1 MAPAAAAP
9 PLSGIRVLDLTTAR
23 GEIAGKILADLGA
36 EVLKIEPPEG
46 CDSRRMPPFEDGRE
60 GDPDGSLYWAAY
72 GRGKRSITLDLA
84 SAAGRQ
90 QLRTLAEG
98 ADILLESFEPG
109 RLAGL
114 GLGYEDLRALNPALV
129 YASIT
134 PFGQSGPDAHS
145 PATDLTVE
153 AAGGLLSLT
162 GDGDR
167 PPVPVGYPQAG
178 LHGGAQAAADA
189 VVALVERDRS
199 GLGQHL
205 DVSMQACMVWTLM
218 DASGFPPNTGRDK
231 PGFGDDRAAPP
242 PQRVPG
248 LELRHMIEAVDG
260 HTLVTMGVNRPQL
273 TAVNETM
280 KWLREDGVELPEHLQ
295 WIDWEHWQEDF
306 LDPAVVPEHTHQV
319 SEAIQLAVAFLRT
332 KTKRELHERAVASG
346 ALYALI
352 ATAVDLL
359 ADRQLEDR
367 GYWTEIGG
375 QSHPGPF
382 ARLSRTPLRVK
393 RPAPALG
400 EANALSGEPREPA
413 SPARAGGAAH
423 GRRVRPFEGVKVADF
438 SWFGVGPLIAKGLA
452 DHGAT
457 VVHVESENRLDML
470 RMAPP
475 FKDGIRDV
483 NRSQFFADFN
493 SSKLGITLDLA
504 SEGGRSLAR
513 KLAGWADVV
522 IESFT
527 PGTMERH
534 GLDWETLR
542 EGRRDLV
549 MLRTCM
555 RGQTGPEAAYTGFG
569 MQGSALSGLHGV
581 TGWPDRAPCGPHG
594 AYTDFINPRFG
605 LAAVA
610 AALHERTR
618 SGEGQLI
625 DLSQVEA
632 AIHFVAPLVLDYA
645 VNGRVAPP
653 AGHDSRTACP
663 HGVYAVGGVERYIA
677 IACETAEQWRAL
689 RDLAGLEGFGG
700 TELDSFEGRRAA
712 RERID
717 EALRAWCAG
726 EDGHALAAWLKAAGV
741 PASAVL
747 RPSDLYAD
755 AQLAHRGFFVTM
767 EHPVMGPT
775 PYDGLATIFS
785 ETPGVL
791 SKAAPLLGE
800 DTHYVLTELLGV
812 SADELA
818 EFAAAGAL
826 T

>member
-1 MAPAAAAP
+1 MPPAAAAP

-72 GRGKRSITLDLA
+72 GRGKRSITLDIA
-84 SAAGRQ
+84 SAEGRE

-109 RLAGL
+109 HLAGL
-114 GLGYEDLRALNPALV
+114 GLGYEDLRALNPALI

-134 PFGQSGPDAHS
+134 PFGQRGPDAHS

-189 VVALVERDRS
+189 IVALVERDRS

-205 DVSMQACMVWTLM
+205 DVSMQACTVWTTM
-218 DASGFPPNTGRDK
+218 DASGYPPNEGHDK
-231 PGFGDDRAAPP
+231 PGFGDDRAEPTP
-242 PQRVPG
+242 LHVSGLDLPRV
-248 LELRHMIEAVDG
+248 IAAADG
-260 HTLVTMGVNRPQL
+260 HVIVTMGVNLPQRIAL
-273 TAVNETM
+273 NETIAWM
-280 KWLREDGVELPEHLQ
+280 REEGIELPEHLQ
-295 WIDWEHWQEDF
+295 SIDWEHWHEDF
-306 LDPAVVPEHTHQV
+306 LDPAVPARSVPLIN
-319 SEAIQLAVAFLRT
+319 EAIRLAVDFIGT
-332 KTKRELHERAVASG
+332 KRKRELLDRAAASG
-346 ALYALI
+346 ALI
-352 ATAVDLL
+352 APITTAVDLL

-367 GYWTEIGG
+367 GYWTQVGG
-375 QSHPGPF
+375 RPHAGPF
-382 ARLSRTPLRVK
+382 ARLSRTPLRSAD
-393 RPAPALG
+393 PAPGLG
-400 EANALSGEPREPA
+400 EANALIGQPA
-413 SPARAGGAAH
+413 PPVLQGAPAR
-423 GRRVRPFEGVKVADF
+423 RRVRAFEGLKVADF
-438 SWFGVGPLIAKGLA
+438 SWVGVGPLIAKGLG

-457 VVHVESENRLDML
+457 VVHVESAKRVDIL
-470 RMAPP
+470 RSAPP
-475 FKDGIRDV
+475 YKDGVRDI
-483 NRSQFFADFN
+483 NRTQFFCNFN
-493 SSKLGITLDLA
+493 SSKLGMALDL
-504 SEGGRSLAR
+504 STEGGRTLAL
-513 KLAGWADVV
+513 KLAAWADVV
-522 IESFT
+522 VESFT

-534 GLDWETLR
+534 GLGWETLS
-542 EGRRDLV
+542 EGRRDLI
-549 MLRTCM
+549 MLRTCL
-555 RGQTGPEAAYTGFG
+555 RGQTGPEASFTGFG
-569 MQGSALSGLHGV
+569 SQGAALAGLHGV
-581 TGWPDRAPCGPHG
+581 TGWPDRPPAGPYG

-605 LAAVA
+605 LAVLG
-610 AALHERTR
+610 AALYERAR
-618 SGEGQLI
+618 SGQGQLI
-625 DLSQVEA
+625 DLSQVESG
-632 AIHFVAPLVLDYA
+632 IHFVAPLVLDYA
-645 VNGRVAPP
+645 VNGRVARP

-663 HGVYAVGGVERYIA
+663 HGVYAVAGVERYIA

-689 RDLAGLEGFGG
+689 RELAGLEGFESGEFE
-700 TELDSFEGRRAA
+700 TFEGRRAA

-726 EDGHALAAWLKAAGV
+726 EDGHALAARLKAAGV

-747 RPSDLYAD
+747 RPSDLYED
-755 AQLAHRGFFVTM
+755 AQLAHRGFFVTL

>member
-1 MAPAAAAP
+1 MPRCSRSSHPRAATRAACRPSRTAARATRTARSTGPRTAAA
-9 PLSGIRVLDLTTAR
+9 
-23 GEIAGKILADLGA
+23 
-36 EVLKIEPPEG
+36 
-46 CDSRRMPPFEDGRE
+46 
-60 GDPDGSLYWAAY
+60 
-72 GRGKRSITLDLA
+72 KRSITLDIA
-84 SAAGRQ
+84 SAEGRE
-90 QLRTLAEG
+90 QLRTLAAG

-114 GLGYEDLRALNPALV
+114 GLGYEELRALNPALV

-189 VVALVERDRS
+189 IVALIERDRS

-218 DASGFPPNTGRDK
+218 DASGYPPNTGGDK
-231 PGFGDDRAAPP
+231 PGYGDDRAEPAPLHVSGLDLP
-242 PQRVPG
+242 RV
-248 LELRHMIEAVDG
+248 IAAADG
-260 HTLVTMGVNRPQL
+260 HVIVTMGVNLPQRI
-273 TAVNETM
+273 AVNETIAWM
-280 KWLREDGVELPEHLQ
+280 REDGVGLPDHLQ
-295 WIDWEHWQEDF
+295 PIDWEHWHEDF
-306 LDPAVVPEHTHQV
+306 LDPAVPARSVPLIN
-319 SEAIQLAVAFLRT
+319 EAIRLAVDFIGT
-332 KTKRELHERAVASG
+332 KTKRELLDRAAASG
-346 ALYALI
+346 ALI
-352 ATAVDLL
+352 APITTAVDLL

-367 GYWTEIGG
+367 GYWTQVGG
-375 QSHPGPF
+375 RPHAGPF
-382 ARLSRTPLRVK
+382 ARLSRTPLRLAG
-393 RPAPALG
+393 PAPALG
-400 EANALSGEPREPA
+400 EANALIGEPTPPVRRGAPA
-413 SPARAGGAAH
+413 QA
-423 GRRVRPFEGVKVADF
+423 RRVRAFEGLKVADF
-438 SWFGVGPLIAKGLA
+438 SWVGVGPLIAKGLG

-457 VVHVESENRLDML
+457 VVHVESAKRVDIL
-470 RMAPP
+470 RSAPP
-475 FKDGIRDV
+475 YKDGVRDI
-483 NRSQFFADFN
+483 NRTQFFGNFN
-493 SSKLGITLDLA
+493 SSKLGMALDL
-504 SEGGRSLAR
+504 STEGGRTLAR
-513 KLAGWADVV
+513 KLAAWADVV

-534 GLDWETLR
+534 GLGWETLS
-542 EGRRDLV
+542 EGRRDLI
-549 MLRTCM
+549 MLRTCL
-555 RGQTGPEAAYTGFG
+555 RGQTGPEASFTGFG
-569 MQGSALSGLHGV
+569 SQGAALAGLHGV
-581 TGWPDRAPCGPHG
+581 TGWPDRPPAGPYG
-594 AYTDFINPRFG
+594 AYTDFINPRYG
-605 LAAVA
+605 LAVLG
-610 AALHERTR
+610 AALYERAR
-618 SGEGQLI
+618 SGQGQLI
-625 DLSQVEA
+625 DLSQVEVG
-632 AIHFVAPLVLDYA
+632 IQFVAPLVLDYA
-645 VNGRVAPP
+645 VNERVAPP
-653 AGHDSRTACP
+653 AGHDSATACP
-663 HGVYAVGGVERYIA
+663 HGVYAVAGVERYIA

-689 RDLAGLEGFGG
+689 RDLAGLDGFEGGEFE
-700 TELDSFEGRRAA
+700 TFEGRRAA

-726 EDGHALAAWLKAAGV
+726 QDGHALAARLKAAGV

-747 RPSDLYAD
+747 RPSDLYQD
-755 AQLAHRGFFVTM
+755 AQLAQRGFFVTL
-767 EHPVMGPT
+767 EHPLMGPT

>member
-1 MAPAAAAP
+1 MPPAAAP

-23 GEIAGKILADLGA
+23 CEIAGRILADLGA
-36 EVLKIEPPEG
+36 EVLKIEPPAG
-46 CDSRRMPPFEDGRE
+46 CDARRMPPFEDGRE
-60 GDPDGSLYWAAY
+60 GDADGSLYWATY
-72 GRGKRSITLDLA
+72 GRGKRSIVLDLTA
-84 SAAGRQ
+84 EEGRAG
-90 QLRTLAEG
+90 LRALAQG
-98 ADILLESFEPG
+98 ADVLLESSAPG
-109 RLAGL
+109 YLAGL

-134 PFGQSGPDAHS
+134 PFGQRGPDAHS
-145 PATDLTVE
+145 PATDLTIE
-153 AAGGLLSLT
+153 AASGLLSLQ

-205 DVSMQACMVWTLM
+205 DVSMQACMAWTTM
-218 DASGFPPNTGRDK
+218 DANGFPPNTGGDK
-231 PGFGDDRAAPP
+231 PGFGDDRAEPE

-248 LELRHMIEAVDG
+248 LDLRRMIEAVDG
-260 HTLVTMGVNRPQL
+260 HTLVTMGVTRPQL

-280 KWLREDGVELPEHLQ
+280 RWMREDGVELPGRLR
-295 WIDWEHWQEDF
+295 WIDWDHWQEDF
-306 LDPAVVPEHTHQV
+306 LDPAVTPEHTPQV
-319 SEAIQLAVAFLRT
+319 SEAIGLAVDFLRT
-332 KTKRELHERAVASG
+332 KTKRQLHERAVASG
-346 ALYALI
+346 ALYAPI
-352 ATAVDLL
+352 HTAVDLL
-359 ADRQLEDR
+359 ADPQLEDR
-367 GYWTEIGG
+367 GYWTEVGG
-375 QSHPGPF
+375 RPHPGPF
-382 ARLSRTPLRVK
+382 ARLGRTPLRDD
-393 RPAPALG
+393 RAAPALG
-400 EANALSGEPREPA
+400 EANALPGEPRAPA
-413 SPARAGGAAH
+413 PPARAGEAAA
-423 GRRVRPFEGVKVADF
+423 GRRMRPFEGLRVADF

-457 VVHVESENRLDML
+457 VVHVESETRLDNL

-475 FKDGIRDV
+475 AKDGIRGI

-504 SEGGRSLAR
+504 SEGGRTLAR
-513 KLAGWADVV
+513 RLAGWADVV
-522 IESFT
+522 VESFT

-534 GLDWETLR
+534 GLDWESLR
-542 EGRRDLV
+542 EGRADLV
-549 MLRTCM
+549 MLRTCL

-569 MQGSALSGLHGV
+569 MQGSALSGIHGV

-594 AYTDFINPRFG
+594 AYTDLINPRFG

-610 AALHERTR
+610 AALHERAR
-618 SGEGQLI
+618 SGQGQLI
-625 DLSQVEA
+625 DLAQIEA

-653 AGHDSRTACP
+653 AGHDSATACP
-663 HGVYAVGGVERYIA
+663 HGVYAVAGVERYIA
-677 IACETAEQWRAL
+677 IACETAQQWRAL
-689 RDLAGLEGFGG
+689 RDLAGLEGFDSPA
-700 TELDSFEGRRAA
+700 LDTYEGRRAA
-712 RERID
+712 RGRID
-717 EALRAWCAG
+717 EALRGWCAG
-726 EDGHALAAWLKAAGV
+726 QDGHALAARLKAAGA

-747 RPSDLYAD
+747 RPSDLYHD
-755 AQLAHRGFFVTM
+755 AQLAHRGFFVTL

-800 DTHYVLTELLGV
+800 DTHHVLTELLGL
-812 SADELA
+812 SAAEVA